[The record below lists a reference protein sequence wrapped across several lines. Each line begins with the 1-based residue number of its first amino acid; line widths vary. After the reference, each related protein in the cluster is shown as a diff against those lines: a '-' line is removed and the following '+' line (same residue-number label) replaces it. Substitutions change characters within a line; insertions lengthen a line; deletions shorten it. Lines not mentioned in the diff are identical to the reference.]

1 MGHFSSTHYWRYNA
15 ASICDINIK
24 NTFGGMDGPIGK
36 RHVDNSSLSG
46 DEVNHDQR
54 GASHEGW
61 MDGWMDDKWS
71 GNS

>member
-1 MGHFSSTHYWRYNA
+1 MQLQSGIYIY
-15 ASICDINIK
+15 

-36 RHVDNSSLSG
+36 RHVNKSSLSG

-54 GASHEGW
+54 DAPREGR